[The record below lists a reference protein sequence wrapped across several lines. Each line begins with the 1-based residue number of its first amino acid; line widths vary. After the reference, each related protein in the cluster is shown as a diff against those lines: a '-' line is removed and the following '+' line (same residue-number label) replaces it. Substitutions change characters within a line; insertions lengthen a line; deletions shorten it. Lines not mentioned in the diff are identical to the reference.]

1 MLTRDQVEQ
10 YRREGCL
17 VVEGL
22 IAAETLAALRRVTDE
37 TVATARG
44 ITNHTKVLDLEP
56 SHAPERP
63 RVRRIKNPRP
73 AHPFYRDM
81 AGHPPVMAVYQGP
94 LYENQ
99 HTLGRRYFAAVDEP
113 EREPAAAGAAVA
125 EAP

>member
-1 MLTRDQVEQ
+1 M
-10 YRREGCL
+10 
-17 VVEGL
+17 EGL

-56 SHAPERP
+56 SHTPERP
-63 RVRRIKNPRP
+63 RVRRIKSPRP

-81 AGHPPVMAVYQGP
+81 AGHPPVMAVYQVRSTRTSAP
-94 LYENQ
+94 L
-99 HTLGRRYFAAVDEP
+99 GGRYFAAVD
-113 EREPAAAGAAVA
+113 EPAAAGAAVA